1 MKQLMETLYI
11 LTPDSYVFHRNDNIC
26 VSIGGEEKASVPAG
40 RIDAIVFFGK
50 NTLSTSLILFC
61 GNKGITISFLNEY
74 GRIYAAAFSGEPAR
88 YLNPADGLHFSDAGG
103 DLVARKF
110 DSKL

>member
-40 RIDAIVFFGK
+40 RRMNMEGFMV
-50 NTLSTSLILFC
+50 
-61 GNKGITISFLNEY
+61 EY
-74 GRIYAAAFSGEPAR
+74 
-88 YLNPADGLHFSDAGG
+88 ADL
-103 DLVARKF
+103 
-110 DSKL
+110 

>member
-40 RIDAIVFFGK
+40 RIDAMGFP
-50 NTLSTSLILFC
+50 
-61 GNKGITISFLNEY
+61 
-74 GRIYAAAFSGEPAR
+74 R
-88 YLNPADGLHFSDAGG
+88 
-103 DLVARKF
+103 
-110 DSKL
+110 